1 MRKIAVAALSVLAL
15 CAGARASPGDP
26 PVTTPAPS
34 AAKAEFDAVKAEYD
48 KAMKEFNA
56 AYREATTDEE
66 RGKIYADTYPK
77 ADEWAPRF
85 KAVADKHPTEPAAA
99 ESLAWI
105 VQNIREPQAQAE
117 ALDLLLAKHLASPA
131 IGNVCQ
137 SLQYSQAPN
146 AETFLRAVMEKS
158 ADRDA
163 RGRAC
168 YVLAKV
174 VSSAGEMAT
183 RMKGDAQFA
192 GSLEQWYGKPYVERL
207 RAADPAAL
215 AKESEELFG
224 RVVSKFGDLK
234 YGKGTLG
241 DKAKGDLFE
250 MRNLVVGKTAPD
262 IVGEDENGKP
272 LKLSDFRGKVVVL
285 DFWGFW

>member
-15 CAGARASPGDP
+15 CGGARASPEDP
-26 PVTTPAPS
+26 PPTVPAPS
-34 AAKAEFDAVKAEYD
+34 SAKQEFDAVKAEYD
-48 KAMKEFNA
+48 AAMKEFNT
-56 AYREATTDEE
+56 AYRAATTDEE
-66 RGKIYADTYPK
+66 RGKIYSETFPK

-85 KAVADKHPTEPAAA
+85 KAVADKYPTERSAAD
-99 ESLAWI
+99 SLAWI
-105 VQNIREPQAQAE
+105 VQNLRKPDAQAE
-117 ALDLLLAKHLASPA
+117 ALDLLLEKHLASPV

-163 RGRAC
+163 QGRAC

-174 VSSAGEMAT
+174 VSTVGDLAS
-183 RMKGDAQFA
+183 RMKDDEQFA
-192 GSLEQWYGKPYVERL
+192 GNLEKWYGTPYVERL
-207 RAADPAAL
+207 RKADPAAL
-215 AKESEELFG
+215 AKESEDLFG
-224 RVVSKFGDLK
+224 VVVSKFGDLK

-250 MRNLVVGKTAPD
+250 IRSLAVGKTAPD
-262 IVGEDENGKP
+262 IVGEDQDGKP
-272 LKLSDFRGKVVVL
+272 LKLSDFRGKVVML